1 MTNEE
6 LIPIL
11 EKRISNCEKRIEEV
25 KHNPTCIDL
34 GGNLTEKGIYWS
46 RYWEGQLKAYK
57 ILLED
62 LKKEQKEGK

>member
-25 KHNPTCIDL
+25 EKNPNYVML
-34 GGNLTEKGIYWS
+34 GGTLTTEGIYWA
-46 RYWEGQLKAYK
+46 RYWKGQLKAYK
-57 ILLED
+57 ILLKD
-62 LKKEQKEGK
+62 IKEEK

>member
-25 KHNPTCIDL
+25 KKNPNYT
-34 GGNLTEKGIYWS
+34 NLDNSLTTEGIYWV
-46 RYWEGQLKAYK
+46 RHWEGKMLAYK
-57 ILLED
+57 RV
-62 LKKEQKEGK
+62 LKDIKGE

>member
-25 KHNPTCIDL
+25 EKNPNYVML
-34 GGNLTEKGIYWS
+34 GGALTTEGIYWA
-46 RYWEGQLKAYK
+46 RYWKGQLKAYK
-57 ILLED
+57 ALLKGVKGD
-62 LKKEQKEGK
+62 K